1 MSIATLTNTHMP
13 TLGRQRSRNC
23 VVTGGAGF
31 IGCAMSPALVAQF
44 ATVVALDVL
53 HPQIHITSTRPPA
66 LHGDVQL
73 VIGDVTENSTWD
85 RLLASLRPD
94 VIIHMAAET
103 GTGQSLT
110 ESERHGRV
118 NVCGTTTML
127 DALTRTGIVPARFV
141 LASSRAIYGEGG
153 WRSETG
159 RIVYPRNRTRTMLEE
174 GRWDFPGLT
183 YSPCVAELT
192 WPQPCSV
199 YGATKLAQEHV
210 LAAWCA
216 AHGSELSIL
225 RLQNVYGPGQSLNNS
240 YTGIV
245 PLFCRLAREGR
256 AIPLYEDG
264 AMLRDFVHIDD
275 VAAALFVAA
284 TGPGLSAPVD
294 VGTGRAVSIGDV
306 ARAVAL
312 RYGSPSPVVT
322 GQYRFGDVRHAA
334 CDIGPT
340 LRVLPGWR
348 PRLKLEGSLERLIT
362 WIEAQ
367 LSAAAA

>member
-1 MSIATLTNTHMP
+1 MPTLTNIQMP
-13 TLGRQRSRNC
+13 THGGQRSRTC

-31 IGCAMSPALVAQF
+31 IGCALSPALVAQF
-44 ATVVALDVL
+44 DTVVALDIL
-53 HPQIHITSTRPPA
+53 HPQIHPTSTRPPA
-66 LHGDVQL
+66 LHRNVQL
-73 VIGDVTENSTWD
+73 VIGDVTDASTWG
-85 RLLASLRPD
+85 RLLASLQPD
-94 VIIHMAAET
+94 VIIHLAAET

-110 ESERHGRV
+110 ESDRHGRV
-118 NVCGTTTML
+118 NVCGTTAML
-127 DALTRTGIVPARFV
+127 DALTRTSIVPTRFV
-141 LASSRAIYGEGG
+141 LASSRAVYGEGG
-153 WRSETG
+153 WLSEAG
-159 RIVYPRNRTRTMLEE
+159 RTVYPRNRTRTMLEE

-183 YSPCVAELT
+183 YTPCGAEVT

-245 PLFCRLAREGR
+245 PLFCRLARER
-256 AIPLYEDG
+256 RPIPLYEDG
-264 AMLRDFVHIDD
+264 GMLRDFVHIDD

-284 TGPGLSAPVD
+284 TGAALSAPVD
-294 VGTGRAVSIGDV
+294 IGTGHAVPIGNV

-312 RYGSPSPVVT
+312 HYGSPPPVIT
-322 GQYRFGDVRHAA
+322 GRYRFGDVRHAA

-340 LRVLPGWR
+340 LRELPDWR
-348 PRLKLEGSLERLIT
+348 PRLELEPSLEQLIT
-362 WIEAQ
+362 WIESQ
-367 LSAAAA
+367 LNPD

>member
-1 MSIATLTNTHMP
+1 M
-13 TLGRQRSRNC
+13 
-23 VVTGGAGF
+23 
-31 IGCAMSPALVAQF
+31 
-44 ATVVALDVL
+44 
-53 HPQIHITSTRPPA
+53 RPPA
-66 LHGDVQL
+66 LHWDVQL
-73 VIGDVTENSTWD
+73 VVGDVTDKATWD
-85 RLLASLRPD
+85 QLLGSLRPE
-94 VIIHMAAET
+94 VIIHLAAET

-127 DALTRTGIVPARFV
+127 DALSRSGHAPARFV
-141 LASSRAIYGEGG
+141 LASSRAVYGEGR
-153 WRSETG
+153 WLSEAGCT
-159 RIVYPRNRTRTMLEE
+159 VYPRNRTRTMLEQ

-183 YSPCVAELT
+183 YSPCCAVTT

-199 YGATKLAQEHV
+199 YGATKLAQEHL

-216 AHGSELSIL
+216 AHESELAIL
-225 RLQNVYGPGQSLNNS
+225 RLQNVYGPGQSLSNS
-240 YTGIV
+240 YTGIL

-256 AIPLYEDG
+256 PIPLYEDG

-284 TGPGLSAPVD
+284 TGAGLSAPVD
-294 VGTGRAVSIGDV
+294 IGTGRAVLIGNV

-312 RYGSPSPVVT
+312 RYGSPPPVVT

-340 LRVLPGWR
+340 LSELPGWR
-348 PRLKLEGSLERLIT
+348 PRLTLEGSLERLIT

-367 LSAAAA
+367 LPEAAA